1 MRRESRAERERRER
15 RGARDTPG
23 RESRDTVCLTVSL
36 SSAVCL
42 WQLRV
47 GVSFSSNKAAGGDVR
62 REEHGGVVVRR
73 LHHPPVVAVLHR
85 ELLCARKRAST
96 RFDLRALC
104 KGEVLLDPAQLLASF
119 GSSPAT
125 QRPLPEK
132 CRGTQPPQLPSGK
145 YPVA

>member
-62 REEHGGVVVRR
+62 REEHGVSSSGAAAGAAAMDFPRR
-73 LHHPPVVAVLHR
+73 
-85 ELLCARKRAST
+85 S
-96 RFDLRALC
+96 ALFI
-104 KGEVLLDPAQLLASF
+104 DQ
-119 GSSPAT
+119 
-125 QRPLPEK
+125 
-132 CRGTQPPQLPSGK
+132 
-145 YPVA
+145 